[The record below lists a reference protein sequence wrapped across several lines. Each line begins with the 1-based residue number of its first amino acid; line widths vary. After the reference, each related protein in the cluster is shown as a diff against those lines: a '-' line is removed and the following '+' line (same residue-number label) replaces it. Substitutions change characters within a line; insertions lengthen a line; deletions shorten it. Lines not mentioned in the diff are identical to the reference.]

1 MSVAE
6 QFIEEGRQE
15 GRQEGLQKG
24 LRKGRQEGEW
34 IGKIQM
40 LEQFLGRASTEKA
53 EFEGRDVKWLEAK
66 FRELETEYNKKVKG
80 K

>member
-6 QFIEEGRQE
+6 QFIEE
-15 GRQEGLQKG
+15 
-24 LRKGRQEGEW
+24 GRQEGEW

-40 LEQFLGRASTEKA
+40 LEQFLGRVSTAKE
-53 EFEGRDVKWLEAK
+53 EFEGHDVKWLEAK
-66 FRELETEYNKKVKG
+66 FRELEEEYNKKIKG